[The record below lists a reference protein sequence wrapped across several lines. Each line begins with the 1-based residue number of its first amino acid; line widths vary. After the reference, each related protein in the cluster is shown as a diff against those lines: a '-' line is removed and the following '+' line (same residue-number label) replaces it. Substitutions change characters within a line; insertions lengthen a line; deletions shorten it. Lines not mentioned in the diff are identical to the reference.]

1 MTAPAFRAA
10 RFRGQF
16 PRRDGVF
23 EIVHAEGRASELVK
37 KKEERKREEV
47 RGGGTDRKRTG
58 ACEEKEGGSFRQRG
72 RTHAQTLQSFFLLL

>member
-37 KKEERKREEV
+37 KRRKEKGRRW
-47 RGGGTDRKRTG
+47 GGGTDRKRTG

-72 RTHAQTLQSFFLLL
+72 RTNAQTLQSFFLLL